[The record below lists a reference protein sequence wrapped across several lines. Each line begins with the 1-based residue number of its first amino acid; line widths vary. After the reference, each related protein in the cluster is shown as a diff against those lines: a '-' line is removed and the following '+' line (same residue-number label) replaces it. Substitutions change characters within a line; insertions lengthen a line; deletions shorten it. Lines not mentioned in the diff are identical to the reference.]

1 MNILILE
8 DNAHV
13 SDRLKNLIEK
23 NVNNAE
29 VFLCSNVDEAWLKIN
44 KYRID
49 LFLLDIILDEKNKN
63 DSSGILF
70 AQSVREI
77 AKYKMTPIIFV
88 TSLIGWEADLLKT
101 IHCYDYIEKPLGD
114 GKIAISKIL
123 NAIEA
128 IQSRPIPKRVEYIP
142 LHYDGIGYML
152 AVKDI
157 ICIENKKGVLYV
169 YLKDEKIEIPRISL
183 KKAGQLQR
191 IAIARALLKK
201 PDVLILDEATANLD
215 MNSEEKML
223 ENIKNYLPNCTVI
236 FITHRFTLYKDSKL
250 FQKVLYL

>member
-49 LFLLDIILDEKNKN
+49 LFLLDIILDGKNKN

-169 YLKDEKIEIPRISL
+169 YLKDEKIEILRISL
-183 KKAGQLQR
+183 KKVLELVDEDTFLIPMHG
-191 IAIARALLKK
+191 IAINPVFISKINFSEKEIFMHKMCHSIRIGERKMKK
-201 PDVLILDEATANLD
+201 FKED
-215 MNSEEKML
+215 
-223 ENIKNYLPNCTVI
+223 
-236 FITHRFTLYKDSKL
+236 YKRWRG
-250 FQKVLYL
+250 

>member
-1 MNILILE
+1 
-8 DNAHV
+8 
-13 SDRLKNLIEK
+13 
-23 NVNNAE
+23 
-29 VFLCSNVDEAWLKIN
+29 
-44 KYRID
+44 
-49 LFLLDIILDEKNKN
+49 
-63 DSSGILF
+63 
-70 AQSVREI
+70 
-77 AKYKMTPIIFV
+77 MTPIIFV

-123 NAIEA
+123 KAIEA

-183 KKAGQLQR
+183 KKVLELVDEDTFLIPMHG
-191 IAIARALLKK
+191 IAINPVFISKINFSEKEIFMHKMCHSIRIGERKMKK
-201 PDVLILDEATANLD
+201 FKED
-215 MNSEEKML
+215 
-223 ENIKNYLPNCTVI
+223 
-236 FITHRFTLYKDSKL
+236 YKRWRG
-250 FQKVLYL
+250 

>member
-49 LFLLDIILDEKNKN
+49 LFLLDIILDGKNKN

-88 TSLIGWEADLLKT
+88 T
-101 IHCYDYIEKPLGD
+101 
-114 GKIAISKIL
+114 SKIL

-183 KKAGQLQR
+183 KKVLELVDEDTFLIPMHG
-191 IAIARALLKK
+191 IAINPVFISKINFSEKEIFMHKMCHSIRIGERKMKK
-201 PDVLILDEATANLD
+201 FKED
-215 MNSEEKML
+215 
-223 ENIKNYLPNCTVI
+223 
-236 FITHRFTLYKDSKL
+236 YKRWRG
-250 FQKVLYL
+250 

>member
-49 LFLLDIILDEKNKN
+49 LFLLDIILDGKNKN

-101 IHCYDYIEKPLGD
+101 IHCHDYIEKPLGD

-183 KKAGQLQR
+183 KKVLELVDEDTFLIPMHG
-191 IAIARALLKK
+191 IAINPVFISKINFSEKEIFMHKMCHSIRIGERKMKK
-201 PDVLILDEATANLD
+201 FKED
-215 MNSEEKML
+215 
-223 ENIKNYLPNCTVI
+223 
-236 FITHRFTLYKDSKL
+236 YKRWRG
-250 FQKVLYL
+250 

>member
-49 LFLLDIILDEKNKN
+49 LFLLDIILDGKNKN

-101 IHCYDYIEKPLGD
+101 ILSLLRAQLYTTQRLVHCVLRR
-114 GKIAISKIL
+114 L
-123 NAIEA
+123 
-128 IQSRPIPKRVEYIP
+128 
-142 LHYDGIGYML
+142 L
-152 AVKDI
+152 A
-157 ICIENKKGVLYV
+157 GGL
-169 YLKDEKIEIPRISL
+169 
-183 KKAGQLQR
+183 
-191 IAIARALLKK
+191 
-201 PDVLILDEATANLD
+201 
-215 MNSEEKML
+215 
-223 ENIKNYLPNCTVI
+223 
-236 FITHRFTLYKDSKL
+236 
-250 FQKVLYL
+250 

>member
-49 LFLLDIILDEKNKN
+49 LFLLDIILDGKNKN

-88 TSLIGWEADLLKT
+88 TSLIGWEADL
-101 IHCYDYIEKPLGD
+101 
-114 GKIAISKIL
+114 
-123 NAIEA
+123 
-128 IQSRPIPKRVEYIP
+128 
-142 LHYDGIGYML
+142 
-152 AVKDI
+152 
-157 ICIENKKGVLYV
+157 
-169 YLKDEKIEIPRISL
+169 
-183 KKAGQLQR
+183 
-191 IAIARALLKK
+191 
-201 PDVLILDEATANLD
+201 
-215 MNSEEKML
+215 
-223 ENIKNYLPNCTVI
+223 
-236 FITHRFTLYKDSKL
+236 
-250 FQKVLYL
+250 